1 LYQAG
6 SEQLWGFTTAT
17 LFLAAMLALSA
28 LAVRSGRASVVL
40 AVIVLDLFT
49 VTPSNH
55 RGPLVADPFP
65 PLALLQIPLADPE
78 PFRIANQE
86 VLPENY
92 GVAYGLEE
100 IDGASPLRLA
110 RWQTAVER
118 LPQERL
124 WALLNVR
131 YVLSRDETLA
141 APAERVAG
149 GAGLDGQ
156 PAYLHR
162 LAQPSAQAWLAE
174 EVLVEPDE
182 DQLWQR
188 LGSDGFDL
196 SRQVLLPTRP
206 AGWSGPAAAPDGGG
220 SVVWLERLPE
230 RLALA
235 VASPQPAILVLSELS
250 YPGWRVTVGGAAAPL
265 LEANGLLRAVALEAG
280 THQVELI
287 YRPASVTVGLAL
299 SAATLLAVVV
309 GLALLAARRRR

>member
-1 LYQAG
+1 
-6 SEQLWGFTTAT
+6 
-17 LFLAAMLALSA
+17 
-28 LAVRSGRASVVL
+28 
-40 AVIVLDLFT
+40 
-49 VTPSNH
+49 
-55 RGPLVADPFP
+55 
-65 PLALLQIPLADPE
+65 
-78 PFRIANQE
+78 
-86 VLPENY
+86 
-92 GVAYGLEE
+92 
-100 IDGASPLRLA
+100 LRLA

-131 YVLSRDETLA
+131 YVLSHSDTLET
-141 APAERVAG
+141 PTERVAG

-156 PAYLHR
+156 PAYLHH
-162 LAQPSAQAWLAE
+162 LAQPSARAWLAE
-174 EVLVEPDE
+174 EVLVEPDV

-188 LGSDGFDL
+188 LASDSFDL
-196 SRQVLLPTRP
+196 SRQVLLPALP
-206 AGWSGPAAAPDGGG
+206 AGWSGPAAASDSDG

-230 RLALA
+230 RLALT

-250 YPGWRVTVGGAAAPL
+250 YPGWRVTVDGAAAPL

-280 THQVELI
+280 THQVELA